1 MYIHVLDSMFKS
13 SNTLKLKASR
23 FLRRRIWVNI
33 LFYDCQ
39 FLEYPSGVA
48 SHCQV
53 AWNSTLLVLLPWH
66 YGNSASQHMICLFF
80 PKKKLSSP
88 EDENMFCY
96 CIWVLFYFSYV
107 ISSCVM
113 CHASL
118 WHVIQCGQLHSSSCE
133 GSHYHVVSWVW
144 FCRDKTYFFGS
155 IGMTLFLVWTVYL
168 SNFIRV

>member
-66 YGNSASQHMICLFF
+66 YGNSASQHYDLLIFSEKETFFSRRWKHVLLLYLSFVLFF
-80 PKKKLSSP
+80 VCYFKLCDVP
-88 EDENMFCY
+88 
-96 CIWVLFYFSYV
+96 CIAVTYDPMWPTSLKFLWRFTLSCCELGLVL
-107 ISSCVM
+107 
-113 CHASL
+113 
-118 WHVIQCGQLHSSSCE
+118 
-133 GSHYHVVSWVW
+133 
-144 FCRDKTYFFGS
+144 
-155 IGMTLFLVWTVYL
+155 
-168 SNFIRV
+168 